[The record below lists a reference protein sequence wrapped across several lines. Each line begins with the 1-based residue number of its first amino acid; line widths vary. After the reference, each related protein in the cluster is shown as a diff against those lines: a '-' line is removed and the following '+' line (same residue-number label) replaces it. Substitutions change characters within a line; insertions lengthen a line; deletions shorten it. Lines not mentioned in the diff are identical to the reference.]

1 MKFSIWFGILALS
14 LLFGI
19 AYCAN
24 GAALQISDHTTIPDM
39 VYPGTSSQLQL
50 TLLNAGS
57 DTAAGV
63 KVSYKTPSQDYYSET
78 SVGDIGAGSTAIASI
93 PFTVPSNVGS
103 GFFTI
108 DVNVVYFSDQT
119 NQVVKNT
126 PATIPVIV
134 SQHQILAVRTL
145 GIEPQA
151 IQPGDSVTAQLEIVN
166 TGGVMNNVVITT
178 PETSSFSIE
187 GVTEQPVGSIPFN
200 STRSVSLRLTSTS
213 SAASG
218 KYTIP
223 IIVKYQDALQNT
235 VNQTVYAG
243 PVTVTES
250 SGQFRIYITPITP
263 AEVGSEAQFAL
274 LVENLADSSASP
286 IIDINQ
292 TAQFTP
298 IGATRIYFDDIAP
311 GMNQTKIVT
320 VGIGA
325 SISAG
330 YYSIPLEITN
340 NGNTYTE
347 NIGIVVNATPDVV
360 VTTDTQPE
368 FISSGSSGVKVLAQI
383 SNNGNSAIRS
393 VYVYAQPQNQ
403 KQISITGATD
413 KFIGTLNVDD
423 FATFQITINVPP
435 GLPAGQYQIPIVLV
449 FKDAKN
455 IQHTLNK
462 NVTITV
468 YSAQDAARSNIASG
482 QTDNAGG
489 TGIGAGRT
497 RSNGSVLFGLGWLQL
512 VIIAVVVLVVGYFA
526 YKRWKAGKK

>member
-1 MKFSIWFGILALS
+1 MMKLSIWFGILALS

-19 AYCAN
+19 AYSVN
-24 GAALQISDHTTIPDM
+24 GAALQISSHTTIPDTI
-39 VYPGTSSQLQL
+39 YPGTAGQLQL
-50 TLLNAGS
+50 TLLNSGS
-57 DTAAGV
+57 DSAAGV

-103 GFFTI
+103 GFFTV

-126 PATIPVIV
+126 PATIPIIV
-134 SQHQILAVRTL
+134 GQHQILAVRTL

-151 IQPGDSVTAQLEIVN
+151 IQPGDSVTAQLELVN

-200 STRSVSLRLTSTS
+200 STHAVSLRLTSSS

-250 SGQFRIYITPITP
+250 SGQFRIYMTPITP
-263 AEVGSEAQFAL
+263 AEVGSEAQFGL
-274 LVENLADSSASP
+274 TVENMADSSAAP

-292 TAQFTP
+292 TTQFTP
-298 IGATRIYFDDIAP
+298 IGTTRIYFDDIAP
-311 GMNQTKIVT
+311 GTNQTKIVT
-320 VGIGA
+320 LGIGA

-340 NGNTYTE
+340 NGNTYIE

-393 VYVYAQPQNQ
+393 VYIYAQPQ
-403 KQISITGATD
+403 KQIPITGATD
-413 KFIGTLNVDD
+413 KFVGTLNVDD
-423 FATFQITINVPP
+423 FATFQMTINVPP
-435 GLPAGQYQIPIVLV
+435 NLPAGQYQLPIVLV

-468 YSAQDAARSNIASG
+468 YSAQDAARFNIAGG
-482 QTDNAGG
+482 QTDTTAG
-489 TGIGAGRT
+489 AAAART
-497 RSNGSVLFGLGWLQL
+497 RANGGGLFGIGWLQL
-512 VIIAVVVLVVGYFA
+512 IIGAVVVLVIGYFG
-526 YKRWKAGKK
+526 YKRWKGSKK